1 MIIKNYYSHKDGLE
15 FIKKFHENEL
25 NEITH
30 AVKSIDIKKALS
42 KITFEKTKEPLL
54 FSPIEI
60 NKQLKN
66 YLSNLN
72 WTEKNNSKK
81 GFIEPRISFDGEKG
95 FREMDGIKNKVGLE
109 IQFGKYA
116 FMAYDIFAKM
126 PIFHKR
132 GLIECGV
139 ELVVSHNMIRDMS
152 TGVGSFN
159 QIVLDMKE
167 RGVADTDIP
176 TLVIGIEC
184 SPYEWQLVKKLRKVY
199 LNQTTNDHKNKL
211 KENKPGPKN

>member
-1 MIIKNYYSHKDGLE
+1 MIIKDVYSHNDGE
-15 FIKKFHENEL
+15 KYINDNHKSEYD
-25 NEITH
+25 EIVL
-30 AVKSIDIKKALS
+30 AVNSIDISKVLS
-42 KITFEKTKEPLL
+42 KVTYEKTKEPLL
-54 FSPIEI
+54 FSPIEL
-60 NKQLKN
+60 NNQLKH

-72 WTEKNNSKK
+72 WTEKNDSKK
-81 GFIEPRISFDGEKG
+81 GFVEPRISFDGEKG

-116 FMAYDIFAKM
+116 FMAYDIFSKM

-132 GLIECGV
+132 GLIDCGI
-139 ELVVSHNMIRDMS
+139 ELVLSHNMIKDFS

-167 RGVADTDIP
+167 RGVADLDLP

-184 SPYEWQLVKKLRKVY
+184 NEDDWSLVKDLRKKFKS
-199 LNQTTNDHKNKL
+199 NKNIKKVNL
-211 KENKPGPKN
+211 KGNKPGPKK